1 MPSYTRAQL
10 YNGTTASA
18 DLTIAG
24 GTLTFTLVNT
34 KTSTAYF
41 NIESRQTQNI
51 IDNATIGSL
60 SNCSVVS
67 GSRNAG
73 FIIDR
78 ETTATFTFTPTS
90 DIVKENI
97 KFIAANA
104 HVFSINDPEASG
116 SFFGVNLSY

>member
-18 DLTIAG
+18 DLTGG
-24 GTLTFTLVNT
+24 GTLTFTLVNN

-41 NIESRQTQNI
+41 NVETPSTLNLSEYF
-51 IDNATIGSL
+51 TIGSL
-60 SNCSVVS
+60 SNCTVIS
-67 GSRNAG
+67 GSNAG
-73 FIIDR
+73 FIIDK
-78 ETTATFTFTPTS
+78 EATATFTLRPGPT
-90 DIVKENI
+90 VAKEDI

-104 HVFSINDPEASG
+104 HVFNINDPDASG

>member
-10 YNGTTASA
+10 YNGTTASV
-18 DLTIAG
+18 DLTTAG
-24 GTLTFTLVNT
+24 GALTFTLVNT

-41 NIESRQTQNI
+41 NIESRQTQNV

-73 FIIDR
+73 FIVDSKA
-78 ETTATFTFTPTS
+78 TATFTFTPTS
-90 DIVKENI
+90 NIAKENI
-97 KFIAANA
+97 KFIAAND
-104 HVFSINDPEASG
+104 HVFSINDPDASG